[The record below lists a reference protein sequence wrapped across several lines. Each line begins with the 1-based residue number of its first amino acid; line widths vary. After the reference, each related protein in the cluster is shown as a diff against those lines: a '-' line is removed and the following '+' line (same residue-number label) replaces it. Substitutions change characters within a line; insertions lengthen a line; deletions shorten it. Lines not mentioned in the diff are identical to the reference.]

1 MNALIKSAL
10 ILDNKSD
17 FHKKT
22 QDILIEDGIITK
34 IANSLK
40 IPIIFRS
47 FNLKTFT
54 FLKVGLIAVYALES
68 QDMKTVK
75 QSKMD

>member
-17 FHKKT
+17 FHNKT

-34 IANSLK
+34 IANTLK
-40 IPIIFRS
+40 NTNNFQVIQYE
-47 FNLKTFT
+47 NLY
-54 FLKVGLIAVYALES
+54 VS
-68 QDMKTVK
+68 QGWFDSSVCFGEPGYE
-75 QSKMD
+75 DR